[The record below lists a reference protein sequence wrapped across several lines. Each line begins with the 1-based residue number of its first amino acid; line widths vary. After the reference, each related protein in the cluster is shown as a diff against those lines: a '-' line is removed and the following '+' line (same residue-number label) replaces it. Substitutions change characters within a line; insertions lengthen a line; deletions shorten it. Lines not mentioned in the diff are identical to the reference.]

1 MAPTVPPSL
10 KKIKVFLTRATELD
24 RDKGNPESR
33 VVAYNCRQ
41 YAVLTGIPLA
51 GQDAAAKNCLGEL
64 LNQLEKEKEAMS
76 VFSKAEHWKI
86 CRKVADRVFEKAD
99 GEDRAGVA
107 NKGTA
112 KTFYAAGTFYEIVQQ
127 FYDEQTDAAEEG
139 EDERK
144 GEEEQRRI
152 YCKWKA
158 TDILN
163 AIKEGRTPTP
173 GGYQQEEMEEMA
185 LPLVGPPAD
194 DSGLPSI
201 SENFPPSSIND
212 DFLPPA
218 PSMPSS
224 DFFNEAGGTN
234 TNETNEQTTE
244 TNDISPP
251 PYNGI
256 ELNINGD
263 PTPTVEDVNEG
274 DEDSGDEDIF
284 IPGAAKAAADNIA
297 KDNDIFVDAISPVD
311 PPPPPYPDHAA
322 ATSHDNT
329 TTPSILPPPA
339 APKPLPPP
347 PPAPAPSSNSSSSTG
362 MFSSLFGKSSSSTK
376 LTKVQLADAVEL
388 TKFALAA
395 LQKGDGDLGRERLEQ
410 ALGVWRSKHSILG
423 KSSSHSRKSIS
434 NAQVA
439 DAAERTKIAL
449 VALQKGDGDLGKE
462 RLGQALGVW
471 R

>member
-86 CRKVADRVFEKAD
+86 CRKVADR
-99 GEDRAGVA
+99 
-107 NKGTA
+107 
-112 KTFYAAGTFYEIVQQ
+112 
-127 FYDEQTDAAEEG
+127 G

-173 GGYQQEEMEEMA
+173 GGYQQEEVEEMA

-224 DFFNEAGGTN
+224 DFFSDDGGTN

-244 TNDISPP
+244 TKDISPP

-297 KDNDIFVDAISPVD
+297 KDNNIFVDAISPVD

-322 ATSHDNT
+322 ATSHVNT

-339 APKPLPPP
+339 ASKPLPPP
-347 PPAPAPSSNSSSSTG
+347 LPPAPAPSSNSSSSTG
-362 MFSSLFGKSSSSTK
+362 MFSSLFGKSSNSNK

-423 KSSSHSRKSIS
+423 KLSSHSRKSIS

-462 RLGQALGVW
+462 RLGQALGAW